1 MSIKTWA
8 EIRKTGISMKEGIQQ
23 REIYCAVRFLG
34 KTAIIYLNRM
44 VFSIH
49 LTKDGKNRSFQNAD
63 SLPSDSGYDL
73 RFLCGQ
79 G

>member
-1 MSIKTWA
+1 MSMEEDIQR
-8 EIRKTGISMKEGIQQ
+8 RK
-23 REIYCAVRFLG
+23 IYCPVRFLE

-49 LTKDGKNRSFQNAD
+49 LTKDGKNRYFQNAD
-63 SLPSDSGYDL
+63 SLPPDSGYDL
-73 RFLCGQ
+73 RFLRGQ

>member
-1 MSIKTWA
+1 M
-8 EIRKTGISMKEGIQQ
+8 EEDIQQ
-23 REIYCAVRFLG
+23 RKIYCAVRFIE

-49 LTKDGKNRSFQNAD
+49 LIKDGKNRSFQNAD
-63 SLPSDSGYDL
+63 SLPPDSGYDL
-73 RFLCGQ
+73 RFLRGQ